1 MTLDINQIRTEWIN
15 EYPGDSRA
23 LTTLREIL
31 ISADCQR
38 LAARQSLDDA
48 QSLLA
53 VHEVQHFWTPPLNKS
68 HHHLTRQ
75 NAQAERH
82 FIRALQALEAH
93 LAHHKPAP
101 PKPPEPPPKPDL
113 TYRGPTVFRQTAS
126 ISIVDGKTVTHV
138 PDFPAAAILK
148 RGLYGKPAHFRRQLC
163 FADNCMPE
171 EYAYAFTHNGETS
184 GPAQAVFITYT
195 EEEFFRLCQLEIDT
209 NSPHLLDGERV
220 SLTRLE

>member
-1 MTLDINQIRTEWIN
+1 MDDLNQLQAEWAE
-15 EYPGDSRA
+15 EYPGESKTQIA
-23 LTTLREIL
+23 LREIL
-31 ISADCQR
+31 VAT
-38 LAARQSLDDA
+38 DA
-48 QSLLA
+48 QRRRLQRAVDAIHAALDSTQLPMHLWSRDLFTTYRRLLRENTA
-53 VHEVQHFWTPPLNKS
+53 
-68 HHHLTRQ
+68 
-75 NAQAERH
+75 AQRN
-82 FIRALQALEAH
+82 FIRAL
-93 LAHHKPAP
+93 KPLQKPQIKTP

-171 EYAYAFTHNGETS
+171 EYAYAFTHNGKTY
-184 GPAQAVFITYT
+184 GPAQTVFLTYT

-220 SLTRLE
+220 SMHRNQ